1 MSFADMARV
10 VDLTRGQYTVNKQVV
25 DQPVDQPVDR
35 AKSGVD
41 LVDRV
46 NAMLKNN
53 VISWAELVEKTG
65 LDAGFLSKIL
75 HGKKALPAARKPC
88 FEMLVEMQADTR
100 HGHAT
105 TETGDES

>member
-1 MSFADMARV
+1 MKV
-10 VDLTRGQYTVNKQVV
+10 
-25 DQPVDQPVDR
+25 VDQPVDR

-88 FEMLVEMQADTR
+88 FEMLV
-100 HGHAT
+100 
-105 TETGDES
+105 DERITSQGGISA